1 MKVQTYPSLDV
12 QIKLIGPE
20 AEHLTLLAA
29 HQGIS
34 TTKLIQQSIQLLL
47 KKAITTKALETD
59 WQAMSLSAFEAD
71 WDNPEDAIYDDW
83 RTRYGLEEG

>member
-12 QIKLIGPE
+12 EIKLIGPE
-20 AEHLTLLAA
+20 AEQLTLLAA

-34 TTKLIQQSIQLLL
+34 TTVLIQQSIQRLLNRASTTE
-47 KKAITTKALETD
+47 AIDTD

-83 RTRYGLEEG
+83 RTHYGLEEG